1 MFASDPVGDTGTD
14 RFRGVGLRQQALVEG
29 YLLHLAED
37 AEATFLSHEPMRVLF
52 GRSGAGKSAILN
64 GIAVAV
70 SALPSL
76 APGRGFRGS
85 AGVVLKVSHDETAE
99 EGHRRFLSESGAEPP
114 DEQRIAQGED
124 PANVQ
129 AQRLLQEKIP
139 GPESLPPLLAAA
151 FIGDQGMENAAQ
163 HITMERYVQTHY
175 SQDRVNDEV
184 RLAARSLIGANDL
197 VNLFHLVEP
206 SDLSAA
212 IEATDAILRTRHL
225 LFRDRRTLEV
235 VLDVEEISEETREAF
250 ETLER
255 SSHIWVPPEGGSFGH
270 RLSPLYDVARAWKRC
285 RGRFVQLGWSFTVDC
300 SEHSEYFES
309 GRPDGTRWLA
319 DYRYPCVI
327 NLGGDAEQS
336 VDDFV
341 EKLTE
346 WLPDLHDR
354 LFTNVLLADSPP
366 GKPGGVSDEEKA
378 LFRSGLLARMAPSP
392 AHRRMGFDPRM
403 RKDEWDRWMWVS
415 GDGGV
420 RVKPTVETCCTMLE
434 RRVNELLPEFL
445 SAHGQVGVFVEPLEQ
460 WSVSNRP
467 RLSICLWQGDK
478 PVPLMRL
485 GSGIRR
491 WILSVIDW
499 AFQDLK
505 NSYVSNVSKPST
517 LTSIEQGVEMVEG
530 LKDAQLEPVEPLG
543 VLIVDE
549 PELHLDQR
557 LQIQVAEWLKNL
569 KDQGTSVV
577 LASHSPAFLTYQAHE
592 AVLTGVVHEGGSP
605 TTTDM
610 TSDLLSWC
618 KEFSLI
624 GLNNADRI
632 LLASGYIVVEG
643 PHDSRVLREF
653 FCSELEEA
661 RVELLHLMGTRDTEQ
676 SLIDSEYLTSLGKP
690 IGILL
695 DKIKRNVDEIFRKEE
710 KWLTNEEKFAKRLV
724 RGLRNRGVK
733 HHVTG
738 HIFPD
743 VMCCLPEEAVRKAF
757 PKANFPGW
765 KELGDRYSAKRP
777 DGNLKVPP
785 VNYKI
790 FALREMELSIGAT
803 DFIDGVL
810 AYCDENAKP
819 HASLRQAVDELL
831 AHVTQPF
838 ADSRAGSKG

>member
-1 MFASDPVGDTGTD
+1 M
-14 RFRGVGLRQQALVEG
+14 
-29 YLLHLAED
+29 LHLAED
-37 AEATFLSHEPMRVLF
+37 DEATFLEHVPLRVLF

-64 GIAVAV
+64 GIAAAV
-70 SALPSL
+70 SGFPSL
-76 APGRGFRGS
+76 APGRGFSGL
-85 AGVVLKVSHDETAE
+85 AGVVLNVSHDWTAE
-99 EGHRRFLSESGAEPP
+99 DGYQRYLSESGDPSA
-114 DEQRIAQGED
+114 DDGYRIDVMEED
-124 PANVQ
+124 PAKVE
-129 AQRLLQEKIP
+129 AERLLQEKIP
-139 GPESLPPLLAAA
+139 WPETLPPLLAAA
-151 FIGDQGMENAAQ
+151 FIGDLGMEEAAES
-163 HITMERYVQTHY
+163 HVMVDHLGMAQTHY
-175 SQDRVNDEV
+175 ALDRVNEQV
-184 RLAARSLIGANDL
+184 RLTAKSLIGAGGQNPHL
-197 VNLFHLVEP
+197 NLIEA

-212 IEATDAILRTRHL
+212 IEATDAVLRSRHL
-225 LFRDRRTLEV
+225 LFQEARWLEV
-235 VLDVEEISEETREAF
+235 ILDVEEISEETQEAF

-255 SSHIWVPPEGGSFGH
+255 SSHNWVPSDDWGE
-270 RLSPLYDVARAWKRC
+270 RVSPLYDVARAWKRR

-300 SEHSEYFES
+300 SNHSEYFES
-309 GRPDGTRWLA
+309 WRPDGTGGLC
-319 DYRYPCVI
+319 DYERPWVI

-341 EKLTE
+341 EKLTKQI
-346 WLPDLHDR
+346 PHLHDR
-354 LFTNVLLADSPP
+354 LFTKVLRADSPP
-366 GKPGGVSDEEKA
+366 RTPDGVSDEEKA

-392 AHRRMGFDPRM
+392 THRRMGDPRLG
-403 RKDEWDRWMWVS
+403 KEEWDRWMWVS

-478 PVPLMRL
+478 PVPLMRV

-499 AFQDLK
+499 AFQDLMH
-505 NSYVSNVSKPST
+505 SYFVPDIDGRQLS
-517 LTSIEQGVEMVEG
+517 SIEQGVEVVEG
-530 LKDAQLEPVEPLG
+530 LADVQLDSEESLG

-592 AVLTGVVHEGGSP
+592 AVLTGVVREGGSP
-605 TTTDM
+605 TTIDM
-610 TSDLLSWC
+610 TSDLLTWC
-618 KEFSLI
+618 EEFGSLV
-624 GLNNADRI
+624 GLTTADRI

-643 PHDSRVLREF
+643 PHDSRVLRQF
-653 FCSELEEA
+653 FSSELEEA

-757 PKANFPGW
+757 PGANFPGW
-765 KELGDRYSAKRP
+765 EELGARYSAKRP
-777 DGNLKVPP
+777 DGSLKVPP

-819 HASLRQAVDELL
+819 HASLRQAMEELL
-831 AHVTQPF
+831 AYVTQPF
-838 ADSRAGSKG
+838 AD